1 MWETEE
7 EKKRTPGKFG
17 DGERTCFH
25 CGVFL
30 LRGIFFSFFSS
41 LAVIWRRVSEGRE
54 EEGSFALSSIF
65 LFPFTPFPFAFA
77 FALGSQ
83 GRLVMVVVASLR
95 DGRDTET
102 GKRILRWVMRERDMA
117 FARIPGCIHH
127 CRFVFCL
134 STVQHPMSI
143 YPWTFFFLPSPAFYS
158 CSGSL

>member
-117 FARIPGCIHH
+117 FARIPGAFIIVVLFFVFLQFNTP
-127 CRFVFCL
+127 CRFILGHF
-134 STVQHPMSI
+134 SS
-143 YPWTFFFLPSPAFYS
+143 YPLLPSTLAL
-158 CSGSL
+158 GSL